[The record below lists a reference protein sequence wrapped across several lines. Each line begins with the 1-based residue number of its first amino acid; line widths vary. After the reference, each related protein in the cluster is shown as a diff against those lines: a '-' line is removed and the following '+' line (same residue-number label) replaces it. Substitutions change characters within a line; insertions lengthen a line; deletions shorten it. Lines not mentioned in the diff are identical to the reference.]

1 MPVFRLSERLEFP
14 SPVFARKD
22 GLLCVGGDLSLERLV
37 LAYRSGIFPWYSKND
52 PLLWWSPD
60 PRFVLYPGN
69 IRISKSLG
77 KTIRRG
83 VFTVTMDQAFDRV
96 INNCAGIRT
105 TQGKETWIMEEM
117 INAYVDLH
125 KNGYAHSVEVWKD
138 GELAGGLYGISLGG
152 SFFGESMFSKVSD
165 ASKTALAALKDHL
178 VELDFDLIDCQV
190 KSDHLISMGAVE
202 IPRSR
207 FLKIIG
213 QSLRRSDLRGK
224 WRFKGFTTLN

>member
-1 MPVFRLSERLEFP
+1 MPVFRLSDRLEFP
-14 SPVFARKD
+14 CPVFARKD
-22 GLLCVGGDLSLERLV
+22 GLLCVGGDLSVERLI
-37 LAYRSGIFPWYSKND
+37 LAYKSGIFPWYSKND

-60 PRFVLYPGN
+60 PRFVLYPGT
-69 IRISKSLG
+69 IRISRSLG

-96 INNCAGIRT
+96 IDNCAKLRT
-105 TQGKETWIMEEM
+105 IQGKETWIMEEM
-117 INAYVDLH
+117 INAYIELH

-165 ASKTALAALKDHL
+165 ASKTALAALNEHL
-178 VELDFDLIDCQV
+178 VGLDFDLIDCQV

-202 IPRSR
+202 IPRIR

-213 QSLRRSDLRGK
+213 QSLRRSDLRNQ
-224 WRFKGFTTLN
+224 WRFKGFTSLK